1 MQLLLVAVHSMNGTV
16 TNDRHSLI
24 ANRIA
29 AIAKVDPLKSKSAL
43 SATTSNSAPTASA
56 AAASHGSHAVAAH
69 GVHANPPKKFEALR
83 KVS

>member
-24 ANRIA
+24 A
-29 AIAKVDPLKSKSAL
+29 AIATVDPLKSKSAL

-56 AAASHGSHAVAAH
+56 AAASHGSHAVPAH